1 MYKNV
6 LLSVDLGDTK
16 SLEESVNAAVTHM
29 QAFDST
35 LRVMTVVPD
44 FGMSIVGSFFPAEHK
59 TTLLEA
65 AQRQTREFA
74 QAHVPDGIA
83 VQHIVGHGTVYEDV
97 LRGAEETNADLI
109 IIAASRPLAGKFMLG
124 PNAARIVRHTACSAL
139 VVRN

>member
-6 LLSVDLGDTK
+6 FLSVDLGDTK
-16 SLEESVNAAVTHM
+16 SLEESVNMAVAHV

-44 FGMSIVGSFFPAEHK
+44 FVMSIVASFFPAEHK
-59 TTLLEA
+59 TTMFEA

-83 VQHIVGHGTVYEDV
+83 VQHMVGHGSVYEEV
-97 LRGAEETNADLI
+97 LRVAEETNADLI
-109 IIAASRPLAGKFMLG
+109 NMAASRPLAGKFMLG
-124 PNAARIVRHTACSAL
+124 ANVARIVRHAACSAL